1 MLNPTGY
8 EDGVNMDISE
18 LKIGTLLEIYIRRD
32 GYNYKVISKVEYVDD
47 QRVGVTPI
55 ASRTKL
61 FRFKNTDIV
70 DIVYRVED
78 KSWKWSKVRAGIATL
93 KDGSKLHV
101 FVPETKAET
110 YNRRVSYRLPMSKD
124 IKITYEVLQLQESET
139 ARTADKTPDLTLD
152 KTLSE
157 ISESYREY
165 TTRAYLRDLSEGGAA
180 IYSNVVL
187 KKGDVVSFEIP
198 YGDEMV
204 VCRSIVIRK
213 MAGDERGLYAYGY
226 GLSYIETSSNYV
238 NYFFSEQRKMLS
250 ESKYD

>member
-1 MLNPTGY
+1 MFCDVMGDFM
-8 EDGVNMDISE
+8 EISE

-61 FRFKNTDIV
+61 FRFKNSDIV
-70 DIVYRVED
+70 DIVYRLED

-101 FVPETKAET
+101 FVPDGKAES

-124 IKITYEVLQLQESET
+124 IMITYEVIQFNSLYDEDKKKG
-139 ARTADKTPDLTLD
+139 DKTPELTLD

-157 ISESYREY
+157 ISESYKEM
-165 TTRAYLRDLSEGGAA
+165 TCRAYLRDLSEGGAA
-180 IYSNVVL
+180 IYANVEL
-187 KKGDVVSFEIP
+187 KKGDVVSFEVP
-198 YGDEMV
+198 FGEETV
-204 VCRSIVIRK
+204 RCRSIVIRK
-213 MAGDERGLYAYGY
+213 MSGDERGLYAYGY
-226 GLSYIETSSNYV
+226 GLSYIETSSNYIT
-238 NYFFSEQRKMLS
+238 YFFSEQRKMLS
-250 ESKYD
+250 ESKFD